1 MEKMSNNNNDI
12 GNVMKSQGYYVPT
25 PSIPSP
31 MPSKDNISSIPIPV
45 GMRGS
50 SDMDNDVLSR
60 EGSRSIPS
68 LVEGI
73 KNSVETSYHDDV
85 KARNPLFQMIN
96 ETGIPKGNYDI
107 TGSRINLRDSR
118 YRLSTGEW
126 IPKYESYINNVDNDD
141 RLSRSQSGWEKTYRG
156 LGKFIYKSAL
166 YGIGGVG
173 QSVYGLKELVTKGTL
188 SAMYDNS
195 FARWLDDMDKR
206 GDYTLNHYYSKE
218 ERDAGFLKSM
228 FTTNFGQMIF
238 CQELHL
244 RLEPFCHL
252 TPSPELVL

>member
-1 MEKMSNNNNDI
+1 MNSNNNNDM
-12 GNVMKSQGYYVPT
+12 GNVMRDQGYYVPT

-31 MPSKDNISSIPIPV
+31 MLSGDNISSIPIPV
-45 GMRGS
+45 GMSSS

-73 KNSVETSYHDDV
+73 KKSVETSYHDDV
-85 KARNPLFQMIN
+85 RARNSLFQMIN
-96 ETGIPKGNYDI
+96 EVGIPKGNYDI

-126 IPKYESYINNVDNDD
+126 IPKYENYINNIDNDD

-166 YGIGGVG
+166 YGM
-173 QSVYGLKELVTKGTL
+173 L
-188 SAMYDNS
+188 S
-195 FARWLDDMDKR
+195 L
-206 GDYTLNHYYSKE
+206 
-218 ERDAGFLKSM
+218 SM
-228 FTTNFGQMIF
+228 HISACFF
-238 CQELHL
+238 E
-244 RLEPFCHL
+244 
-252 TPSPELVL
+252 